1 MSQLATLVSRFDD
14 CAVVPKEHHVTPMRW
29 LLVLQTR
36 PTYDETAFA
45 YQFALYEL
53 DEPSDQPVVVSSLDD
68 LLTALLARRARLPE
82 AAPSELT
89 A

>member
-1 MSQLATLVSRFDD
+1 M
-14 CAVVPKEHHVTPMRW
+14 TPLRW
-29 LLVLQTR
+29 LLVLHTR
-36 PTYDETAFA
+36 PTNDETAYA

-68 LLTALLARRARLPE
+68 LITTLLARRARLPE
-82 AAPSELT
+82 ASPGELT